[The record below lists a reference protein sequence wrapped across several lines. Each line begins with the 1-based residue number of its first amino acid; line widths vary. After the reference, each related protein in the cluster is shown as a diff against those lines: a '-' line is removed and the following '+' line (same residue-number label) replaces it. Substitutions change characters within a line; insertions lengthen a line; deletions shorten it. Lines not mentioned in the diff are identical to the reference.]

1 MVLVTTEQLEAMTA
15 ELAEVVERYRR
26 VGQGNPTARRVAV
39 YAFTYPL
46 DLDRP
51 PAGTSSG
58 SR

>member
-1 MVLVTTEQLEAMTA
+1 MVLVTTEQLGALTGEIAA
-15 ELAEVVERYRR
+15 VLERYRR
-26 VGQGNPTARRVAV
+26 VGQGNPRARRVAA

-51 PAGTSSG
+51 PAG